1 MPETERDVV
10 AAAAGMRMVFQP
22 IVNLETGRVV
32 GREALARFTDGRS
45 PQVWIDAAHR
55 RGLGIELELLALTRA
70 LDDVSPSSDGF
81 VSLNLSPP
89 VLLSPTL
96 PGVLRE
102 RAATVQLV
110 VELTEHTAIE
120 DYPPLK
126 HAIQGL
132 RDMGVLVAV
141 DDLGSGF
148 ASMRHVQRLRPDIVK
163 LDRSLVASIDRDI
176 VQHRLAQNLVDFAAS
191 IDCDVIAEGIERTE
205 EHQVCSAI
213 GIRLGQGYLFG
224 RPVAL
229 TRPEAAVPDADAAP
243 SPLPASGLRPWR
255 RRR

>member
-1 MPETERDVV
+1 MSETERDVV

-45 PQVWIDAAHR
+45 PHVWIEAAHR

-70 LDDVSPSSDGF
+70 LEDVPPTSDGF

-102 RAATVQLV
+102 RAATMQLV
-110 VELTEHTAIE
+110 VELTEHTAID

-126 HAIQGL
+126 EAIQGL
-132 RDMGVLVAV
+132 RGMGVLVAV

-163 LDRSLVASIDRDI
+163 LDRSLVAFIDRDA
-176 VQHRLAQNLVDFAAS
+176 VQHDLAQNLVEFAAS

-205 EHQVCSAI
+205 EHQICSQI

-224 RPVAL
+224 RP
-229 TRPEAAVPDADAAP
+229 AAFTQPGAVMPDSDTARSA
-243 SPLPASGLRPWR
+243 LPASGPRPWR